1 MGSYGIGISRAV
13 AAIAEV
19 THDGKGLCWPP
30 AVAPARL
37 HVVVVG
43 RGEEHREAAERLAAA
58 ADAAGMTVL
67 VDDRAEA
74 SAGVKLTDAELLGMP
89 TLVVVGRGLASGL
102 VEQIDRASGERAD
115 VPLDDLVAALE

>member
-1 MGSYGIGISRAV
+1 
-13 AAIAEV
+13 
-19 THDGKGLCWPP
+19 
-30 AVAPARL
+30 VAPARL
-37 HVVVVG
+37 HIVVVG

-58 ADAAGMTVL
+58 AEAAGVTVL

-102 VEQIDRASGERAD
+102 VERIDRASGERAD
-115 VPLDDLVAALE
+115 VPLDELVPGLG